1 MDQVLTIEILGQPF
15 TFKTDVD
22 IAQAKTVADYVVK
35 SVDQAKRQCAGKTIA
50 PDKRAI
56 LILTAL
62 NITKAYFDLQK
73 QHDNLLHDINQRS
86 GNLLHAL
93 ESQLA

>member
-15 TFKTDVD
+15 TIKTDSDVSD
-22 IAQAKTVADYVVK
+22 AGAVANYVVE
-35 SVDQAKRQCAGKTIA
+35 SVDRARKQCAQKTLA

-56 LILTAL
+56 LILAAL
-62 NITKAYFDLQK
+62 NITNDYFDLKKKHQR
-73 QHDNLLHDINQRS
+73 LLQDINQRS
-86 GNLLHAL
+86 AHLLHLL

>member
-1 MDQVLTIEILGQPF
+1 LDQVLTIEILGQPF

-35 SVDQAKRQCAGKTIA
+35 SVDQAKRQCASKTIA

-62 NITKAYFDLQK
+62 NIAKAYLDLKK
-73 QHDNLLHDINQRS
+73 QHDNLLYDINQRS

-93 ESQLA
+93 ESRLA